1 MKPDVKK
8 IIADIKATKGNRK
21 FCNGL
26 AGTLQDDNYASS
38 ICKYV
43 KTVTP
48 ERIDL
53 LIEYAEKLE
62 TEVTDMAVQ
71 LANADSKCRELAA
84 ESSELKD
91 ALSAVI
97 DRSNEPDYQSIG
109 MGCGVEDNGLQTDGY
124 NACEYGWREAMDRIY
139 SEVIPDA
146 IPETPATDAF
156 LAEVKREA
164 TEPLQKEIEV
174 LKKHL
179 LMSVGDIR
187 DLIDYNAET
196 GVLTAKVNFSGRQA
210 GSVIG
215 SQTWQGYYAFSLFGK
230 KCFAH
235 RLAWLLHYGEW
246 PSQPID
252 HINGIKTDN
261 SIRNLR
267 LCSLSQ
273 NQFNKPTQKNNTT
286 GVKGVYWNK
295 RDKRYVASVQF
306 NGKKYSAGHHKDIES
321 AKEEVMKLREKLAGE
336 FTNHGE
342 FELAEQIRKGVQS

>member
-1 MKPDVKK
+1 MQQVKIYTASPSDLSPPVQSESFCVDMVLASDYAALEARCAALASENALARNAVQAFCDV
-8 IIADIKATKGNRK
+8 IGDNTEVISEEVGRDGVLVILEAMKATGN
-21 FCNGL
+21 
-26 AGTLQDDNYASS
+26 
-38 ICKYV
+38 
-43 KTVTP
+43 
-48 ERIDL
+48 
-53 LIEYAEKLE
+53 
-62 TEVTDMAVQ
+62 M
-71 LANADSKCRELAA
+71 
-84 ESSELKD
+84 
-91 ALSAVI
+91 
-97 DRSNEPDYQSIG
+97 PD
-109 MGCGVEDNGLQTDGY
+109 
-124 NACEYGWREAMDRIY
+124 
-139 SEVIPDA
+139 
-146 IPETPATDAF
+146 TDAF
-156 LAEVKREA
+156 LAEVTQEA
-164 TEPLQKEIEV
+164 VEPLKKEIEG
-174 LKKHL
+174 LKKQL

-187 DLIDYNAET
+187 DLIDYNPEN

-306 NGKKYSAGHHKDIES
+306 NGKKYSAGHHKDIDS
-321 AKEEVMKLREKLAGE
+321 AKEAVMKLREKLAGE

-342 FELAEQIRKGVQS
+342 FELAAQLRKGASL

>member
-1 MKPDVKK
+1 MKEVK
-8 IIADIKATKGNRK
+8 IYTIVSDQLSPPITGES
-21 FCNGL
+21 FC
-26 AGTLQDDNYASS
+26 
-38 ICKYV
+38 
-43 KTVTP
+43 
-48 ERIDL
+48 
-53 LIEYAEKLE
+53 
-62 TEVTDMAVQ
+62 TDMVRHSDY
-71 LANADSKCRELAA
+71 ADLEEKCAALAA
-84 ESSELKD
+84 DNDKAMESLKQADAVVKLAHEKFSALASENAALKK
-91 ALSAVI
+91 
-97 DRSNEPDYQSIG
+97 
-109 MGCGVEDNGLQTDGY
+109 
-124 NACEYGWREAMDRIY
+124 
-139 SEVIPDA
+139 SEVEFNEYCRRECEDVGDTWVDDFT
-146 IPETPATDAF
+146 ETPATDTF
-156 LAEVKREA
+156 LAEVTQEA
-164 TEPLQKEIEV
+164 VESLKKEIEW
-174 LKKHL
+174 LKKQL

-187 DLIDYNAET
+187 DLIDYNPEN

-306 NGKKYSAGHHKDIES
+306 NGKKYSAGHHKDIDS
-321 AKEEVMKLREKLAGE
+321 AKEAVMKLREKLAGE

-342 FELAEQIRKGVQS
+342 FELAAQLRKGAAL

>member
-1 MKPDVKK
+1 MQEVKIYTASPSDLSPPVQSESFCVDMVLASDYAALEARCAALASENALARNAVQAFCDV
-8 IIADIKATKGNRK
+8 IGDNTEVISEEVGRDGVLVILEAMKATGN
-21 FCNGL
+21 
-26 AGTLQDDNYASS
+26 
-38 ICKYV
+38 
-43 KTVTP
+43 
-48 ERIDL
+48 
-53 LIEYAEKLE
+53 
-62 TEVTDMAVQ
+62 M
-71 LANADSKCRELAA
+71 
-84 ESSELKD
+84 
-91 ALSAVI
+91 
-97 DRSNEPDYQSIG
+97 PD
-109 MGCGVEDNGLQTDGY
+109 
-124 NACEYGWREAMDRIY
+124 
-139 SEVIPDA
+139 
-146 IPETPATDAF
+146 TDAF
-156 LAEVKREA
+156 LAEVTQEA
-164 TEPLQKEIEV
+164 VEPLKKEIEG
-174 LKKHL
+174 LKKQL

-187 DLIDYNAET
+187 DLIDYNPEN

-306 NGKKYSAGHHKDIES
+306 NGKKYSAGHHKDIDS
-321 AKEEVMKLREKLAGE
+321 AKEAVMKLREKLAGE

-342 FELAEQIRKGVQS
+342 FELAAQLRKGASL

>member
-1 MKPDVKK
+1 MKEVK
-8 IIADIKATKGNRK
+8 IYTIVSDQLSPPITGES
-21 FCNGL
+21 FC
-26 AGTLQDDNYASS
+26 
-38 ICKYV
+38 
-43 KTVTP
+43 
-48 ERIDL
+48 
-53 LIEYAEKLE
+53 
-62 TEVTDMAVQ
+62 TDMVRHSDY
-71 LANADSKCRELAA
+71 ADLEEKCAALAA
-84 ESSELKD
+84 DNDKAMESLKQADAVVKLAYEKFSALASENAALKK
-91 ALSAVI
+91 
-97 DRSNEPDYQSIG
+97 
-109 MGCGVEDNGLQTDGY
+109 
-124 NACEYGWREAMDRIY
+124 
-139 SEVIPDA
+139 SEVEFNEYCRRECEDVGDTWVDDFT
-146 IPETPATDAF
+146 ETPATDTF
-156 LAEVKREA
+156 LAEVTQEA
-164 TEPLQKEIEV
+164 VESLKKEIEW
-174 LKKHL
+174 LKKQL

-187 DLIDYNAET
+187 DLIDYNPEN

-306 NGKKYSAGHHKDIES
+306 NGKKYSAGHHKDIDS
-321 AKEEVMKLREKLAGE
+321 AKEAVMKLREKLAGE

-342 FELAEQIRKGVQS
+342 FELAAQLRKGASL

>member
-1 MKPDVKK
+1 MKLFEMEGFLRGKCIPRDLKVNETN
-8 IIADIKATKGNRK
+8 AEYLVRK
-21 FCNGL
+21 F
-26 AGTLQDDNYASS
+26 
-38 ICKYV
+38 
-43 KTVTP
+43 
-48 ERIDL
+48 
-53 LIEYAEKLE
+53 AE
-62 TEVTDMAVQ
+62 
-71 LANADSKCRELAA
+71 ADAMCAALAA
-84 ESSELKD
+84 ENAGLKGAIETHKHGFVRCNCCGDELMCHTD
-91 ALSAVI
+91 DVCRAL
-97 DRSNEPDYQSIG
+97 D
-109 MGCGVEDNGLQTDGY
+109 
-124 NACEYGWREAMDRIY
+124 
-139 SEVIPDA
+139 
-146 IPETPATDAF
+146 ETPSTDAF